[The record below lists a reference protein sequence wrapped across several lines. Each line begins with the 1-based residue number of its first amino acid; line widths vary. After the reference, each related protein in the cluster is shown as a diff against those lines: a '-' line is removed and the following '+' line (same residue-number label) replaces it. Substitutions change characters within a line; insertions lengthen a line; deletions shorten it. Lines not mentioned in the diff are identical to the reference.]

1 MWQVLRNTGESLVQ
15 DKGTNA
21 LHGNSS
27 GLNTSGHGSRGQD
40 SQDGWQGLAGIS
52 HKEEQAGKPQACGL
66 QITAVNRE
74 HTVHVLF
81 RKHPNKWPEANHG
94 QTVLSWAMQAAI
106 AKYHRHVAS
115 IQQKFIA
122 HSSGGWKS
130 EVMVP
135 GVGLF
140 LVTDVFIV

>member
-1 MWQVLRNTGESLVQ
+1 MAHVGRTVRNG
-15 DKGTNA
+15 G
-21 LHGNSS
+21 
-27 GLNTSGHGSRGQD
+27 
-40 SQDGWQGLAGIS
+40 QGLAGIS